1 MILVLGAGGKF
12 GMAALRALRAMDA
25 EVTGL
30 ARTDATAQAIAAT
43 GAGVLRGDLRDEASL
58 ASAMKQAST
67 VYHICPNVTEDEIEI
82 GERVLRLSISAGIEH
97 FVLHGVSY
105 PYVPDVAFHWA
116 KAEMEA
122 RVALSG
128 LAFSILRPVQ
138 LMQNI
143 EWSLPLILERGM
155 FELPY
160 SSDRRISL
168 VDVNDVGE
176 AAARV
181 LTDPGLRG
189 GTWELCGTR
198 CAIDRHEIVAEL
210 STAFG
215 VPIAAGQTS
224 MADLRSQE
232 FYARLSPYQQEHLGR
247 MYQHLDGYGTPYF
260 NNDAL
265 ALLLGRMPT
274 DYPEFAR
281 RLAAS
286 RGVPS

>member
-12 GMAALRALRAMDA
+12 GLAALRALRVMNA
-25 EVTGL
+25 EVAGL
-30 ARTDATAQAIAAT
+30 ARTDMAAQAIAAT

-58 ASAMKQAST
+58 AAAMTQASS

-82 GERVLRLSISAGIEH
+82 GERVLGLAVGAGVEH

-105 PYVPDVAFHWA
+105 PYVPEVAFHWA

-122 RVALSG
+122 RVAASG

-143 EWSLPLILERGM
+143 EWSLPLILERGV

-160 SSDRRISL
+160 SPDRRISL
-168 VDVNDVGE
+168 VDVDDVGE

-181 LTDPGLRG
+181 LTDPALRS

-198 CAIDRHEIVAEL
+198 CAIDRHQIVAEL
-210 STAFG
+210 SAAFG
-215 VPIAAGQTS
+215 VSIAAGQTS
-224 MADLRSQE
+224 MADLRSQA
-232 FYARLSPYQQEHLGR
+232 FYAGLSPYQQDHLGR
-247 MYQHLDGYGTPYF
+247 MYRHLDGYGTPYF

-265 ALLLGRMPT
+265 SLLLGRTPT

-286 RGVPS
+286 RGVKS